1 MSAHLNAYIA
11 ILAGGV
17 GSRFWPASTR
27 QRPKQF
33 LPLASETVLIDE
45 TLDRAVQL
53 VGESRV
59 RVIASAQLLSLM
71 RDSLDRR
78 GVDSLAEPQRKGT
91 GPALA
96 WAAHEIERENP
107 GAVMISM
114 HADHR
119 IGGAPDGLQATLK
132 ESMQRAREGYLCCI
146 GVRPTRA
153 ETGYGYMQLGTE
165 LGHGSFEVKK
175 FVEKPNMET
184 AKRYTE
190 SGDHLWNS
198 GIFVW
203 HCADLLTAVEA
214 HAHEL
219 HRAIPLLSQG
229 NVQGFFDVANPIAID
244 VGVMERAGRIAA
256 TEARFE
262 WDDLGVWTAV
272 ARSRGVDAHG
282 NSVVGDARLLDAQR
296 NVVWTESM
304 RATLIGVS
312 DMIVVEANDEILVLS
327 RAEAD
332 RLNLHIRK
340 LEEGNDISLASDTEE
355 SA

>member
-33 LPLASETVLIDE
+33 LPLASDTALIDE

-78 GVDSLAEPQRKGT
+78 GVDSLAEPQAKGT

-96 WAAHEIERENP
+96 WAAYEIERESP

-119 IGGAPDGLQATLK
+119 ISPPAGLRATLE

-146 GVRPTRA
+146 GVRPNRP
-153 ETGYGYMQLGTE
+153 ETGYGYMQLGDE
-165 LGHGSFEVKK
+165 LDRSSFEVKK
-175 FVEKPNMET
+175 FVEKPDIET
-184 AKRYTE
+184 AKRYAE
-190 SGDHLWNS
+190 SGDYLWNS

-229 NVQGFFDVANPIAID
+229 DVQGFFDVANPIAID
-244 VGVMERAGRIAA
+244 VGVLERAGRIAA

-272 ARSRGVDAHG
+272 ARSRGVDDRG
-282 NSVVGDARLLDAQR
+282 NSVVGAARLLASER
-296 NVVWTESM
+296 NVVWTESL

-312 DMIVVEANDEILVLS
+312 DMVVVEANDELLVLS

-340 LEEGNDISLASDTEE
+340 LEEQDNTSKASDTKE